1 MHEHEA
7 TIIWKRGDARFV
19 DNRYSRVHEWRFD
32 GGTSVAASASPLN
45 VRGPYTSSDAVD
57 PEEAYVA
64 SLSSC
69 HMLWFLFLAAKRGW
83 VVDSYVDRA
92 VGVMDEDTDGKMWI
106 PTVTLHPITTFSD
119 KSPTRSELESLHHDA
134 HEECFLAKSVRTRI
148 LVELE

>member
-7 TIIWKRGDARFV
+7 TVIWKRGEARFV

-32 GGTSVAASASPLN
+32 GGAIVTASASPLN

-92 VGVMDEDTDGKMWI
+92 VGVMDQDTDGKMWI
-106 PTVTLHPITTFSD
+106 PTVTLHPVTTFSGEPPP
-119 KSPTRSELESLHHDA
+119 SAELESVHHDA